1 MKKGKWIRGLWS
13 RKTLRDWSFVMLEE
27 ADDLDTFGQI

>member
-1 MKKGKWIRGLWS
+1 MNKGKWVRLWS